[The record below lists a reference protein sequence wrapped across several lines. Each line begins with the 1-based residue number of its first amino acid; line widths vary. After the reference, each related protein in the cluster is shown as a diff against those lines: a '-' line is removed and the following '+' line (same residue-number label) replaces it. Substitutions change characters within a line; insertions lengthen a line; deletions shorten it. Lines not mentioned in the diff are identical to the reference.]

1 MTQSATFEARLRQ
14 MEDIQAINA
23 VFDRWHFV
31 CTGGFAGKQAGRMEA
46 LECLTDDAT
55 IELHGMHEPGKGPRG
70 REQCA
75 KFWAYFVGD
84 DGPLPYVFQT
94 MVGPQV
100 VVNGD
105 TATQQHNMLGI
116 FQLRGA
122 KATMGLS
129 QRFNDL
135 VRTPEG
141 WRIKKTTVIG
151 GMSFEIDNLKGA
163 LNALLPLE
171 PRRPWTYEGARSGAS

>member
-1 MTQSATFEARLRQ
+1 MTDAASASLEARVREI
-14 MEDIQAINA
+14 EDTHAINE
-23 VFDRWHFV
+23 VFRKWHFV

-55 IELHGMHEPGKGPRG
+55 IEVHGMHEPGKGPKG
-70 REQCA
+70 RDQYT

-94 MVGPQV
+94 MVGEQV
-100 VVNGD
+100 VLDGD
-105 TATQQHNMLGI
+105 TAVQQHNMLGI

-129 QRFNDL
+129 QRTNEL
-135 VRTPEG
+135 VRTPKG
-141 WRIKKTTVIG
+141 WRIRKTTVTG

-163 LNALLPLE
+163 LNTLLPLE
-171 PRRPWTYEGARSGAS
+171 PRTPWKYEG